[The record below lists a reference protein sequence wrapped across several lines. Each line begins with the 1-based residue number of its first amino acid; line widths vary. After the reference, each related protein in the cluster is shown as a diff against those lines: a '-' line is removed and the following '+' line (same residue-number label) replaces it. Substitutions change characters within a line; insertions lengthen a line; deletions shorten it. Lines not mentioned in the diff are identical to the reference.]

1 MGFHPVLAKHLP
13 LPLAAMGA
21 EGVRHFRGALTA
33 CTKHLQNSCKKYAQ
47 VGLWLSQEIFVSGFS
62 AFLLSLA
69 ANFSPAGGVNDDFS
83 IPDFTM
89 WPC

>member
-21 EGVRHFRGALTA
+21 EGVWHLRGGLTA
-33 CTKHLQNSCKKYAQ
+33 CTQLLQNSCKKYPHA
-47 VGLWLSQEIFVSGFS
+47 GLWLFQEALASVFL

-69 ANFSPAGGVNDDFS
+69 ANFSLAGGINDEFS
-83 IPDFTM
+83 SPNFTM
-89 WPC
+89 